1 MNMRNVYKL
10 TSYTYIA
17 VLYTCMKGL
26 KDTVPV
32 GGRDTGAVGKSVHLT
47 SGMLGAR
54 ILAATD
60 RGLW

>member
-1 MNMRNVYKL
+1 
-10 TSYTYIA
+10 
-17 VLYTCMKGL
+17 MKGL

-32 GGRDTGAVGKSVHLT
+32 GGRDTGAVRKSVLLT

-60 RGLW
+60 RGSVVMMAGLMVMVAELVVHM